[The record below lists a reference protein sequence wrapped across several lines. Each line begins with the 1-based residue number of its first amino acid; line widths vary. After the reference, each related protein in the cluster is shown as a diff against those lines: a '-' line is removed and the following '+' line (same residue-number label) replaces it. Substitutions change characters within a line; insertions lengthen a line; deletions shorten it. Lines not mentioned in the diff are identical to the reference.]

1 MLFKLSVVVRA
12 SHLNWALCALEK
24 IMEVIVVE
32 EHTSEYPNPIYLKQ
46 GDEVQ
51 LGEMDDEFP
60 NWIFVTTD
68 SGVQGWTPAQY
79 IETISG
85 TKKGILLH
93 DYDAV
98 GLNTQFGEKLAVL
111 FELNS
116 WYRVSRSTGEV
127 GWVPAKTVKRT

>member
-1 MLFKLSVVVRA
+1 
-12 SHLNWALCALEK
+12 
-24 IMEVIVVE
+24 MEVIVVE

-60 NWIFVTTD
+60 NWIFVATD

-79 IETISG
+79 IEPISG

-98 GLNTQFGEKLAVL
+98 ELNTQFGEKLTVL

-127 GWVPAKTVKRT
+127 GWVPVKTVKRT